1 MLTRHLRGLRCT
13 LFRAG
18 LALGSLLSMNTFT
31 YLLLF
36 VTTQP
41 ETSCTFYKGM
51 SDRKRDGP
59 TMSPLGN
66 LWPPVG
72 GISALLGEAE
82 EKEMDGILSEPL
94 LVLAENW
101 TQHPFT
107 HLFSGSTDKWS
118 LLYAKPGSCYL

>member
-1 MLTRHLRGLRCT
+1 MLTLHLRGLRCT

-66 LWPPVG
+66 PRPPVG

-82 EKEMDGILSEPL
+82 GERNGWYPK
-94 LVLAENW
+94 
-101 TQHPFT
+101 
-107 HLFSGSTDKWS
+107 
-118 LLYAKPGSCYL
+118 